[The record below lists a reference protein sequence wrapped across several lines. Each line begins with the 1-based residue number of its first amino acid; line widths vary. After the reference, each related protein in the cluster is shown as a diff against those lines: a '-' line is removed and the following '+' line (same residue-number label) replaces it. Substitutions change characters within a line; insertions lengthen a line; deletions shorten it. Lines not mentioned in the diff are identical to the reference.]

1 MAAIAIMLVGV
12 CCMSS
17 SVGGTAFGLGFI
29 PGTLPKL
36 ASDLKLNELKKA
48 LKYGKSLLPDFRT
61 KVMNASASSNDERL
75 EFIDSIDDAKC
86 RDITERIGKIDEEIA
101 NDDGPVEVLT
111 LSGMKFK
118 EAAIHE
124 FIDVTAA
131 ELAEIGTMCGGAL
144 QPQSEGDGEGEGEEG
159 EGDGEDE
166 E

>member
-29 PGTLPKL
+29 PNTPKL

-48 LKYGKSLLPDFRT
+48 LKYGKDLLPEFNA
-61 KVMNASASSNDERL
+61 KVTNASASSNDERL

-86 RDITERIGKIDEEIA
+86 QNIKTRSENMIKHMLENEPPD
-101 NDDGPVEVLT
+101 EVLT
-111 LSGMKFK
+111 LSGMKPTDT
-118 EAAIHE
+118 AIHE
-124 FIDVTAA
+124 FLEMPRTEFAA
-131 ELAEIGTMCGGAL
+131 IGTMCEGAL
-144 QPQSEGDGEGEGEEG
+144 QPHARGEG

>member
-36 ASDLKLNELKKA
+36 VSDLKLNELKKA
-48 LKYGKSLLPDFRT
+48 LKYGKDLLPEFNA
-61 KVMNASASSNDERL
+61 KVTNASASSQDERL

-86 RDITERIGKIDEEIA
+86 QDIKTRSENMFKHMVENE
-101 NDDGPVEVLT
+101 PPEEVLT
-111 LSGMKFK
+111 LSGMKPTDT
-118 EAAIHE
+118 AIYEFLEMPRTE
-124 FIDVTAA
+124 FIA
-131 ELAEIGTMCGGAL
+131 IGTMCEGAL
-144 QPQSEGDGEGEGEEG
+144 QPHARGEGDGEGEGES
-159 EGDGEDE
+159 E

>member
-86 RDITERIGKIDEEIA
+86 QNIKTRSENMIKHMLENEPPD
-101 NDDGPVEVLT
+101 EVLT
-111 LSGMKFK
+111 LSGMKPTDT
-118 EAAIHE
+118 AIYE
-124 FIDVTAA
+124 FLEMPRT
-131 ELAEIGTMCGGAL
+131 EFLAIGTMCEGAL
-144 QPQSEGDGEGEGEEG
+144 QPHARGEG